1 MSKIPKWLKITGG
14 VLVGLFILIAIVG
27 SSSEQN
33 SNQATENNE
42 STGTQE
48 VADTNRCENVPDNI
62 VADINEGFNTEG
74 LAFRNAQVVKS
85 NDFESVYFIS
95 GDIQGAGLE
104 EDNNIATFATNSLEG
119 TGGILMSVDGVAKEF
134 SVFPD
139 ASTTDAK
146 ATMSDDGAK
155 ASQECVANS

>member
-33 SNQATENNE
+33 NNQITKNNEATE
-42 STGTQE
+42 TQE
-48 VADTNRCENVPDNI
+48 VADTNRCEDVPDNI

-74 LAFRNAQVVKS
+74 LTFRNAQTVKS
-85 NDFESVYFIS
+85 NDFKSVYFIS

-104 EDNNIATFATNSLEG
+104 GDDDIATFATNSLEG

-146 ATMSDDGAK
+146 ASMSDDGAK
-155 ASQECVANS
+155 QSKDCVNR